1 MWQVTRLTLP
11 IHACEPVRTNI
22 DAFKRDEGTGDG
34 TVGRLNLLVF
44 TVLALYGDQI
54 HGQWS

>member
-1 MWQVTRLTLP
+1 ML
-11 IHACEPVRTNI
+11 ACEPVRTNI